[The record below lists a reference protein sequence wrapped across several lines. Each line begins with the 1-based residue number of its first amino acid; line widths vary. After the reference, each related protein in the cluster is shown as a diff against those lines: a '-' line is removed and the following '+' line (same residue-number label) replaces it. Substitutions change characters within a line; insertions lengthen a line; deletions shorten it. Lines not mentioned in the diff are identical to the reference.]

1 MKSYDVV
8 IAGGGFAGA
17 YCARALAKALGRKEG
32 EKRVALI
39 AERNV
44 LVFQPMLAEVAG
56 ASLSPTDVVNPLRH
70 YCRGVVVLQGVVQG
84 IDWAQHQLQLNGGR
98 FSRNHTVG
106 FRHLV
111 MALGSVTD
119 QSKVLGMAEYGWPM
133 KSVPEALR
141 LRAGVIN
148 RLEEANLVD
157 DPVVKERLLTFVVV
171 GGGYTG
177 VETAGQLY
185 DLVKEASHFYVGL
198 RGVKIRV
205 VLVHSRDE
213 LLGEIGPEL
222 GRYAR
227 EVLEKRGVEVR
238 LKTRLTE
245 ITATRAHFDDG
256 TFLATSTVVTT
267 IGNAPNPVVLDL
279 CRQIGITTEH
289 GRIPVEPTMRVKG
302 VPNLWSAGDCAA
314 VPWNDRGEQKFAP
327 PTAQFAMRQGAQLG
341 ANLVRLLRAGDGAEL
356 RPFTHRY
363 LGQLASIGDRA
374 AVAEVMGMHF
384 RGFIAWWMWRTIYLS
399 KLPGTG
405 RKLRVMIDWTFDL
418 FFPRDISVLLPPPD
432 EPLRDIH
439 LEDGE
444 VLCERGAACRAF
456 YFVRHGSMRLTRAD
470 GGTTDLAAGMVIDQ
484 RLLTEEQ
491 TWPGTIRALESSDVV
506 VFRGRALEL
515 LQHDLSLVA
524 RDRRGR

>member
-1 MKSYDVV
+1 MKSYDLV

-17 YCARALAKALGRKEG
+17 YCARALAKALGKAEG

-56 ASLSPTDVVNPLRH
+56 ASLNPTDVVNPLRH

-84 IDWAQHQLQLNGGR
+84 IDWAGKKLELDGGR
-98 FSRNHTVG
+98 FSRNHTIG
-106 FRHLV
+106 FKHLV
-111 MALGSVTD
+111 VALGSVTD
-119 QSKVLGMAEYGWPM
+119 QSKVPGMAEYGWPM

-177 VETAGQLY
+177 VETAGQVH
-185 DLVKEASHFYVGL
+185 DLVKEASRFYVGL
-198 RGVKIRV
+198 RGVKRRV

-227 EVLEKRGVEVR
+227 DVLVSRGVEVR

-267 IGNAPNPVVLDL
+267 IGNAPNPQVLDL
-279 CRQIGITTEH
+279 CAQLGIETDH
-289 GRIPVEPTMRVKG
+289 GRIPVEPTMRVAG
-302 VPNLWSAGDCAA
+302 QTHLWSIGDCAA
-314 VPWNDRGEQKFAP
+314 VPWNDRGKQTQAP
-327 PTAQFAMRQGAQLG
+327 PTAQFAMRQGKQLG
-341 ANLVRLLRAGDGAEL
+341 DNLTRVLRGEPDAAL

-363 LGQLASIGDRA
+363 LGQLASIGERA
-374 AVAEVMGMHF
+374 AVAELMGMHF

-399 KLPGTG
+399 KLPGLG

-418 FFPRDISVLLPPPD
+418 FFPRDISVLLPAAD
-432 EPLRDIH
+432 EPLRNIH

-444 VLCERGAACRAF
+444 VLCERGAVCRAF
-456 YFVRHGSMRLTRAD
+456 YYVRRGAMRLEHND
-470 GGTTDLAAGMVIDQ
+470 GSVHELPEGSVIDQ
-484 RLLTEEQ
+484 NLLTPAGR
-491 TWPGTIRALESSDVV
+491 WPGLIRAAVSSSVV
-506 VFRGRALEL
+506 VFRGSALEL
-515 LQHDLSLVA
+515 LREELSLVK
-524 RDRRGR
+524 RPRVKV